1 VDAVGNNNGWITQRK
16 LIWTSWRRVF
26 PNVMKV
32 SRVGSELLAG
42 RTVMLAAIAEVGAI
56 ALRTSQRA
64 DGAIKQSAMWE
75 QLRINQCVVTPIALS
90 HGCGSIALYT
100 SPYLTPAG

>member
-42 RTVMLAAIAEVGAI
+42 RTVMLGPIAEVGVSV
-56 ALRTSQRA
+56 LPTSRRA
-64 DGAIKQSAMWE
+64 DRAIKQSVMCE
-75 QLRINQCVVTPIALS
+75 QLRIHQCVVTPIALS

>member
-26 PNVMKV
+26 LNVMKV

-42 RTVMLAAIAEVGAI
+42 RTVMLAPSPRVGAS
-56 ALRTSQRA
+56 ACGHRGERTE
-64 DGAIKQSAMWE
+64 QSKRSVSE
-75 QLRINQCVVTPIALS
+75 RLRINQCVVTPIALS